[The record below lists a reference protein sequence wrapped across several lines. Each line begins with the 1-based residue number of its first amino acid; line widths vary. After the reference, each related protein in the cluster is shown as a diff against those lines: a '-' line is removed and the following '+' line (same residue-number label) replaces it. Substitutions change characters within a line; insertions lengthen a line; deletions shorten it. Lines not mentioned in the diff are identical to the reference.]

1 MSSVAAPFGASTA
14 LTDLDSITDEERLRV
29 MWQQA
34 EDFGDRRRIRAR
46 MYKLREQR
54 LREMVQNDEESLG
67 TLSTADDGT
76 VTERTETTITVGSDG
91 EGMTTTTTRRS
102 SNIEVKMHVD
112 GDSAVTDSISTQNV
126 RLGGLTMR
134 GMDSMTLEG
143 HSAEDMIKER
153 MRKGSQDRSTRY
165 QRILGELSDDAN
177 NEGDAVVSITKST
190 YSIQSNALAGEGYL
204 SMKNKEVRDSVSP
217 TRIMRE
223 RRSSAEEDVSA
234 NEGRLTSDDE
244 GVLRTESESRTL
256 RTTETRTTSS
266 SRKSSRDE
274 RSSSK
279 TSRTSKSEIPV
290 RSSTARK
297 ISDRKPSKELDIN
310 AARRNAGDKASPS
323 SPTKRTPG
331 DSSSRIQMTRKT
343 GAQKEAP
350 VTTTKTTVKT
360 TKSGIP
366 SRKSKLAE
374 VEAKMETSIMSELDK
389 LDTYLS
395 ASVDDDDEIIMEEE
409 EECLDESGNVVKMLV
424 QTRRKKDGTECTA
437 RRVARSTKVV
447 NSESEIDEIL
457 IGNPDHEVV
466 ERDVTEEEDKD
477 GNKIKIITETRRR
490 PDGIVYTT
498 KNVLKTSKI
507 FDYDHPEDVA
517 YNEDDELI
525 STDKTEETDENGI
538 TIQTVTETRRKPSG
552 VEYTTKKVYK
562 TSKVKSTQITPS
574 DDDEVIDTQ
583 ETEEKSEDGSIIRTV
598 IETRRTKGGEEYTHR
613 QVFRSRR
620 MTLSGVDLQKGLPTI
635 QNDDEVLNKEEKEET
650 DDSGMK
656 IRVVTE
662 TRKRKDGSTYSFEYV
677 LRSFQGTE
685 EDVKR
690 MPVGSAC
697 SSNIAVS
704 AEDELIN
711 EEVKEE
717 VQSDGSTVKTIIE
730 RRRTKDGTEY
740 LRHRIMRIPKMPEP
754 VLQVANLEDE
764 VLQEEVNE
772 ETLSDGTHYK
782 AVTERR
788 RSSVSGTQY
797 TLRRMSKVYQQA
809 SIHPKTSED
818 EILDENV
825 TEEETDEVWTYRR
838 EEKEETDDSGMKI
851 RVVTETRKRKD
862 GSTYSFEYV
871 LRSFQGT
878 EEDVKRMP
886 VGSACSSNIA
896 VSAEDELI
904 NEEVKEEVQSDG
916 STVKTIIERRRT
928 KDGTEYLR
936 HRIMRI
942 PKMPEPVL
950 QVANLEDEVLQEEVN
965 EETLSDGTHY
975 KAVTERRRSSVSG
988 TQYTLRRMSKVY
1000 QQASIHPKTSED
1012 EILDENVTEEE
1023 TDEGTIIKT
1032 VIQRYQRPDGS
1043 VYTTHNIQKMF
1054 SSPAPVT
1061 FMRSTIIKTVIQ
1073 RYQRPDGSVYTT
1085 HNIQKMFSSPAPVTF
1100 VGTEEDEL
1108 IDQTV
1113 DEEETEDGY
1122 IIKTVTETRERSDG
1136 VRYTVERTEKTSK
1149 HGSQVHISFSEN
1161 RHQRPEE
1168 VVQVSSPDDTLV
1180 SSEEEQHEEED
1191 GTIIKTITEI
1201 RRRVDG
1207 TEYTS
1212 KTILRS
1218 TPVLVPERETSY
1230 VVIRPEDGDDESEL
1244 FPSLDDEVVYTRKK
1258 QETDEYGNA
1267 ITVIIETRQ
1276 SKTTGE
1282 KYNITKR
1289 VHTKDVIMTD
1299 EGEREIPK
1307 PVKKSTL
1314 EARISPDKKRP
1325 SGDAPDEE
1333 PDNVPYGSVSALKN
1347 RFTPGKKSEPTT
1359 KSNKPDRVN
1368 TSSKKKFFEEAAKT
1382 ASSEITSLKSSLR
1395 KTEPRDKPK
1404 DTDVDA
1410 KRDLLPSFT
1419 DDKASVEVKLRVER
1433 DEATVEKVTMQ
1444 NVTSEVTEET
1454 DVTDARETDIKDL
1467 DTEIARLEEE
1477 ENERYGQ
1484 DDEPE
1489 PETDEPDD
1497 ELGDDKEPE
1506 EEMSSP
1512 TEDEPQEPSRR
1523 RPDTTKKAP
1532 VTSRTTRRK
1541 PEDEP
1546 KKRREVSPRKKPEA
1560 DEPSRRV
1567 PLGSRKAPAKDD
1579 SPTRRVPSQRDPVA
1593 PKDTNKR
1600 APKTTTSPQ
1609 RVPSSPARGRSPI
1622 RSGVSTPREVTPTG
1636 RQCCKRHREA
1646 NESEPESPTRTQKPE
1661 QTSPTRSKKPEP
1673 SSPTRRSARS
1683 PPLKKP
1689 LSPESKPKMNGDVR
1703 RPEPRTNGDIGR
1715 KPDDKTPR
1723 SRRPGEK
1730 PSEPDRTTARPTRPS
1745 QSPRKSP
1752 TTRSPDK
1759 REPTRSVPSR
1769 TTDKKT
1775 PATKPSDRT
1784 PKGRSTEP
1792 DSKTK
1797 PKSGAKEPVV
1807 TLPETPMTEDMRPLP
1822 SDEEYSPRIEDVSG
1836 EPDLPY
1842 HTVHR
1847 PSIVREP
1854 SEYPSDGQEASDSS
1868 PEDKPEEPSE
1878 EEEPQ
1883 DKRLTDRK
1891 KPVDD
1896 EPKDDTIKPRRTR
1909 PLESRPSDKN
1919 ITKEPETSR
1928 KKAPD
1933 TKQSPRDKPWLTDRK
1948 SIFEKK
1954 PSDTKLTPSKPDEDK
1969 KTPDRRRPFERKP
1982 SDEKMKKPKET
1993 EKPRDE
1999 PSAED
2004 TSPSEDENRENG
2016 MPEEAPKY
2024 VTPKEKSPE
2033 PERLRKRPEEVTSRI
2048 IEDVEKSVS
2057 SQIISEK
2064 KITTTDVAARRSAF
2078 DRKTPV
2084 DKKKDTPTRK
2094 PSYEIKESV
2103 FAKRSLFEQPKQDPV
2118 PSPIKRP
2125 TLKSTIKKDDKPK
2138 EPEVRKPLKETK
2150 EPEDR
2155 KPVKE
2160 PKIVPK
2166 YFHPLGDGDE
2176 EEPVEKTVK
2185 EEVNEDIKITSSK
2198 LVMSAMA
2205 STNQTT
2211 TKEVR
2216 KTTRRS
2222 EEPSDDN
2229 DDRPE
2234 DERPNRREPFSRE
2247 GSPAVHSKEAS
2258 PAPRSKEGSPA
2269 PFSKE
2274 GSPTRFVTGKP
2285 VDSGINPNKIRRI
2298 ERAGSNK
2305 KFFEDLEVSRE
2316 NLPEYLKTIET
2327 IYDITILESMLEKAE
2342 TYEERRLIRGQMRL
2356 AKRPSTTPGT
2366 TSSPATYKRFVDM
2379 TPSKPSPTASPQP
2392 TRRVDKKPEEPRKE
2406 PKSDDKKRKP
2416 ISKSEEPRSSPTT
2429 QEAGDT
2435 PSTRRPASS
2444 RPDPR
2449 DRQPE
2454 DEPDREPRAEPT
2466 PEPTREPEDRRRS
2479 PKKDADEEPRRFQEP
2494 KKEEEPRTRF
2504 GRTTK
2509 PTEEPKAEPA
2519 GKRPTKTAPANEP
2532 YSEPLRYQKGQ
2543 SRTPAQTAPPQSD
2556 VDKIVSAYGVGPTD
2570 DKGMPLFGLR
2580 ALKRRSPAVTETPK
2594 EEEPKPEEPRRAP
2607 ESDEE
2612 RDPSS
2617 EEKPKKDTFE
2627 PTDASG
2633 RPLFGLRALKKTTT
2647 ETTKDTSTRDT
2658 TTSVVESSRLV
2669 SGITKRTTHT
2679 TEEVSTTESP
2689 RDSDGS
2695 ESEQDSQA
2703 DSDEEQSP
2711 EEHDSDEEETSPGL
2725 VRNLR
2730 DSFKKKTDA
2739 PEDTRS
2745 PGKASPRNKD
2755 TPDEEVITKRSQ
2767 PLKEILKLHE
2777 SKVQEPTSAE
2787 ESPRPKPKQKL
2798 RDNFEAT
2805 VEQQETRVHKTW
2817 DLETDLSTRSLNMR
2831 NIIERHETITA
2842 EEAPKPEKK
2851 LTGILK
2857 KTSSS
2862 NILITDTRAEKTTH
2876 AESADDILD
2885 TLTED
2890 QIAKLS
2896 EEFDLRA
2903 QEDGVIKTRESMEE
2917 LSTGYRVTSTTEVDH
2932 PEGAKFERKTSY
2944 TEIKLQQPSKEEGT
2958 SEDDLSDHDV
2968 SDEDKKPRDRD
2979 ITDTYRHIKH
2989 TATATV
2995 KDTKT
3000 LKTTT
3005 QISSTTVDK
3014 SEWADVISVHKK
3026 TTKQSAKPL
3035 DKPEKLTKK
3044 PGRPAEEEPGK
3055 EEPEDIKRR
3064 PSKTSKLGRPGDEV
3078 PEDVRGKPGKPGR
3091 PGEEEPSKRKPGKP
3105 GRPGEEEPEGVRRRP
3120 GKPGRPGEEEPEDV
3134 RRRPGKSGMPGEG
3147 EPEDV
3152 RRRPGK
3158 PGRPGEEEPEDVRR
3172 RPGKPGRPGEEEPE
3186 DVRRRPGKPGR
3197 PGEEEPEDV
3206 RRRPGKPGRPGEEE
3220 PEDVRRRPGKPGRP
3234 GEEEPEDVRRRPG
3247 KPGRPGEEEPDD
3259 VKRRPG
3265 KPGRPREEEPDG
3277 VKRKPGKPG
3286 RPGEEEPEGVRRRPG
3301 KPGRPGEEEPED
3313 VRRRPGKPGRP
3324 GEEEPDDVRRRPGKP
3339 GRPGEEEPEDVRR
3352 RPGKPGRP
3360 GEEEP
3365 DDVRRRPGKPGR
3377 PGEEEPD
3384 DVRRRPGKPGRPG
3397 EEEPDDVRRRPGKPG
3412 RPGEEEPEDV
3422 RRRPGKPGRPG
3433 EEEPED
3439 LKRRPSKPGRPG
3451 EEEPEDLKRRPSK
3464 PGRPG
3469 EEEPEDLKRRP
3480 SKPGRPGEEEP
3491 DDVKRRPGKPG
3502 RPGEEEPEDV
3512 RRRPGK
3518 PGRPGEEEPD
3528 DVRRRPGKPGRPGE
3542 EEPEDL
3548 KRSPGKPGRPGE
3560 EEPDDVKRRPGKPGR
3575 PGEEE
3580 PEDLKRRPGK
3590 PGRPGEE
3597 EPDDVRRRPGKPGRP
3612 GEEEPE
3618 DLKRRPGKPGRP
3630 GEEEPEDLKRRPSK
3644 PGRPGEEEPD
3654 DVSRRPGKP
3663 GRPGEEEPEDL
3674 KRRPGKPGR
3683 PREEEPEDVRRPG
3696 KPGRPGEEEPDDV
3709 NRKPGKPGRPGEEE
3723 PEDVRRRPGKPGRP
3737 GEEEPED
3744 VRRPGKP
3751 GRPGEEEPEDV
3762 RRRPGKPGRPGEEEP
3777 EDVRRRPGKPGR
3789 PGEEEP
3795 EDVRRRPGK

>member
-1 MSSVAAPFGASTA
+1 MHFTNS
-14 LTDLDSITDEERLRV
+14 SITKAFASFSPNCFMDL
-29 MWQQA
+29 Q
-34 EDFGDRRRIRAR
+34 
-46 MYKLREQR
+46 
-54 LREMVQNDEESLG
+54 
-67 TLSTADDGT
+67 
-76 VTERTETTITVGSDG
+76 
-91 EGMTTTTTRRS
+91 
-102 SNIEVKMHVD
+102 VKMHVD

-256 RTTETRTTSS
+256 RTTETKTTSS

-574 DDDEVIDTQ
+574 DDDEVIGTQ

-635 QNDDEVLNKEEKEET
+635 QNDDEVLSKEEKEET

-717 VQSDGSTVKTIIE
+717 I
-730 RRRTKDGTEY
+730 
-740 LRHRIMRIPKMPEP
+740 
-754 VLQVANLEDE
+754 
-764 VLQEEVNE
+764 
-772 ETLSDGTHYK
+772 
-782 AVTERR
+782 
-788 RSSVSGTQY
+788 
-797 TLRRMSKVYQQA
+797 
-809 SIHPKTSED
+809 
-818 EILDENV
+818 
-825 TEEETDEVWTYRR
+825 
-838 EEKEETDDSGMKI
+838 
-851 RVVTETRKRKD
+851 
-862 GSTYSFEYV
+862 
-871 LRSFQGT
+871 
-878 EEDVKRMP
+878 
-886 VGSACSSNIA
+886 
-896 VSAEDELI
+896 
-904 NEEVKEEVQSDG
+904 QSDG

-1061 FMRSTIIKTVIQ
+1061 F
-1073 RYQRPDGSVYTT
+1073 
-1085 HNIQKMFSSPAPVTF
+1085 

-1212 KTILRS
+1212 KTIIRS

-1314 EARISPDKKRP
+1314 EARISPDRKRP

-1359 KSNKPDRVN
+1359 KSSKPDRVN

-1382 ASSEITSLKSSLR
+1382 ASAEITSLKSSLK

-1477 ENERYGQ
+1477 ENERYGH

-1489 PETDEPDD
+1489 PETDEPDED
-1497 ELGDDKEPE
+1497 DLGDDKEPD

-1646 NESEPESPTRTQKPE
+1646 NDSEPESPTRTQKPE

-1673 SSPTRRSARS
+1673 SSPTRKSARS

-1730 PSEPDRTTARPTRPS
+1730 PSEPDRTTSRPTRPS

-1775 PATKPSDRT
+1775 PATRPSDRT

-1878 EEEPQ
+1878 EDEPQ

-1896 EPKDDTIKPRRTR
+1896 EPKDDTIKPRKTR

-1933 TKQSPRDKPWLTDRK
+1933 TKQSPRDKPWLADRK

-1982 SDEKMKKPKET
+1982 SDEKMKKPKES

-2048 IEDVEKSVS
+2048 TEDVEKSVS

-2160 PKIVPK
+2160 PEDRKPVKEPKIVPK
-2166 YFHPLGDGDE
+2166 YFHPLGDDE

-2234 DERPNRREPFSRE
+2234 DERPYRREPFSRE
-2247 GSPAVHSKEAS
+2247 GSPAMHSKEAS

-2327 IYDITILESMLEKAE
+2327 IYDITILESMVRTFIFFFIL
-2342 TYEERRLIRGQMRL
+2342 LII
-2356 AKRPSTTPGT
+2356 TC
-2366 TSSPATYKRFVDM
+2366 
-2379 TPSKPSPTASPQP
+2379 
-2392 TRRVDKKPEEPRKE
+2392 
-2406 PKSDDKKRKP
+2406 
-2416 ISKSEEPRSSPTT
+2416 
-2429 QEAGDT
+2429 
-2435 PSTRRPASS
+2435 
-2444 RPDPR
+2444 
-2449 DRQPE
+2449 
-2454 DEPDREPRAEPT
+2454 
-2466 PEPTREPEDRRRS
+2466 
-2479 PKKDADEEPRRFQEP
+2479 
-2494 KKEEEPRTRF
+2494 TRF
-2504 GRTTK
+2504 YK
-2509 PTEEPKAEPA
+2509 
-2519 GKRPTKTAPANEP
+2519 
-2532 YSEPLRYQKGQ
+2532 
-2543 SRTPAQTAPPQSD
+2543 
-2556 VDKIVSAYGVGPTD
+2556 
-2570 DKGMPLFGLR
+2570 
-2580 ALKRRSPAVTETPK
+2580 
-2594 EEEPKPEEPRRAP
+2594 
-2607 ESDEE
+2607 
-2612 RDPSS
+2612 
-2617 EEKPKKDTFE
+2617 
-2627 PTDASG
+2627 
-2633 RPLFGLRALKKTTT
+2633 
-2647 ETTKDTSTRDT
+2647 
-2658 TTSVVESSRLV
+2658 
-2669 SGITKRTTHT
+2669 
-2679 TEEVSTTESP
+2679 
-2689 RDSDGS
+2689 
-2695 ESEQDSQA
+2695 
-2703 DSDEEQSP
+2703 
-2711 EEHDSDEEETSPGL
+2711 
-2725 VRNLR
+2725 
-2730 DSFKKKTDA
+2730 
-2739 PEDTRS
+2739 
-2745 PGKASPRNKD
+2745 
-2755 TPDEEVITKRSQ
+2755 
-2767 PLKEILKLHE
+2767 
-2777 SKVQEPTSAE
+2777 
-2787 ESPRPKPKQKL
+2787 
-2798 RDNFEAT
+2798 
-2805 VEQQETRVHKTW
+2805 
-2817 DLETDLSTRSLNMR
+2817 
-2831 NIIERHETITA
+2831 
-2842 EEAPKPEKK
+2842 
-2851 LTGILK
+2851 
-2857 KTSSS
+2857 
-2862 NILITDTRAEKTTH
+2862 
-2876 AESADDILD
+2876 
-2885 TLTED
+2885 
-2890 QIAKLS
+2890 
-2896 EEFDLRA
+2896 
-2903 QEDGVIKTRESMEE
+2903 
-2917 LSTGYRVTSTTEVDH
+2917 
-2932 PEGAKFERKTSY
+2932 
-2944 TEIKLQQPSKEEGT
+2944 
-2958 SEDDLSDHDV
+2958 
-2968 SDEDKKPRDRD
+2968 
-2979 ITDTYRHIKH
+2979 
-2989 TATATV
+2989 
-2995 KDTKT
+2995 
-3000 LKTTT
+3000 
-3005 QISSTTVDK
+3005 
-3014 SEWADVISVHKK
+3014 
-3026 TTKQSAKPL
+3026 
-3035 DKPEKLTKK
+3035 
-3044 PGRPAEEEPGK
+3044 
-3055 EEPEDIKRR
+3055 
-3064 PSKTSKLGRPGDEV
+3064 
-3078 PEDVRGKPGKPGR
+3078 
-3091 PGEEEPSKRKPGKP
+3091 
-3105 GRPGEEEPEGVRRRP
+3105 
-3120 GKPGRPGEEEPEDV
+3120 
-3134 RRRPGKSGMPGEG
+3134 
-3147 EPEDV
+3147 
-3152 RRRPGK
+3152 
-3158 PGRPGEEEPEDVRR
+3158 
-3172 RPGKPGRPGEEEPE
+3172 
-3186 DVRRRPGKPGR
+3186 
-3197 PGEEEPEDV
+3197 
-3206 RRRPGKPGRPGEEE
+3206 
-3220 PEDVRRRPGKPGRP
+3220 
-3234 GEEEPEDVRRRPG
+3234 
-3247 KPGRPGEEEPDD
+3247 
-3259 VKRRPG
+3259 
-3265 KPGRPREEEPDG
+3265 
-3277 VKRKPGKPG
+3277 
-3286 RPGEEEPEGVRRRPG
+3286 
-3301 KPGRPGEEEPED
+3301 
-3313 VRRRPGKPGRP
+3313 
-3324 GEEEPDDVRRRPGKP
+3324 
-3339 GRPGEEEPEDVRR
+3339 
-3352 RPGKPGRP
+3352 
-3360 GEEEP
+3360 
-3365 DDVRRRPGKPGR
+3365 
-3377 PGEEEPD
+3377 
-3384 DVRRRPGKPGRPG
+3384 
-3397 EEEPDDVRRRPGKPG
+3397 
-3412 RPGEEEPEDV
+3412 
-3422 RRRPGKPGRPG
+3422 
-3433 EEEPED
+3433 
-3439 LKRRPSKPGRPG
+3439 
-3451 EEEPEDLKRRPSK
+3451 
-3464 PGRPG
+3464 
-3469 EEEPEDLKRRP
+3469 
-3480 SKPGRPGEEEP
+3480 
-3491 DDVKRRPGKPG
+3491 
-3502 RPGEEEPEDV
+3502 
-3512 RRRPGK
+3512 
-3518 PGRPGEEEPD
+3518 
-3528 DVRRRPGKPGRPGE
+3528 
-3542 EEPEDL
+3542 
-3548 KRSPGKPGRPGE
+3548 
-3560 EEPDDVKRRPGKPGR
+3560 
-3575 PGEEE
+3575 
-3580 PEDLKRRPGK
+3580 
-3590 PGRPGEE
+3590 
-3597 EPDDVRRRPGKPGRP
+3597 
-3612 GEEEPE
+3612 
-3618 DLKRRPGKPGRP
+3618 
-3630 GEEEPEDLKRRPSK
+3630 
-3644 PGRPGEEEPD
+3644 
-3654 DVSRRPGKP
+3654 
-3663 GRPGEEEPEDL
+3663 
-3674 KRRPGKPGR
+3674 
-3683 PREEEPEDVRRPG
+3683 
-3696 KPGRPGEEEPDDV
+3696 
-3709 NRKPGKPGRPGEEE
+3709 
-3723 PEDVRRRPGKPGRP
+3723 
-3737 GEEEPED
+3737 
-3744 VRRPGKP
+3744 
-3751 GRPGEEEPEDV
+3751 
-3762 RRRPGKPGRPGEEEP
+3762 
-3777 EDVRRRPGKPGR
+3777 
-3789 PGEEEP
+3789 
-3795 EDVRRRPGK
+3795 

>member
-1 MSSVAAPFGASTA
+1 
-14 LTDLDSITDEERLRV
+14 
-29 MWQQA
+29 
-34 EDFGDRRRIRAR
+34 
-46 MYKLREQR
+46 
-54 LREMVQNDEESLG
+54 
-67 TLSTADDGT
+67 
-76 VTERTETTITVGSDG
+76 
-91 EGMTTTTTRRS
+91 
-102 SNIEVKMHVD
+102 MHVD

-134 GMDSMTLEG
+134 GVDSMTLEG

-165 QRILGELSDDAN
+165 QRILGELSDHDAN
-177 NEGDAVVSITKST
+177 SDGDAVVSITKST

-223 RRSSAEEDVSA
+223 RRSSAEDDVSA

-244 GVLRTESESRTL
+244 AAVRTESESRTL
-256 RTTETRTTSS
+256 RTTETKTTSS

-290 RSSTARK
+290 RSTATRK
-297 ISDRKPSKELDIN
+297 ISDKKPSKELDIG
-310 AARRNAGDKASPS
+310 AARRNVGDKASPS

-374 VEAKMETSIMSELDK
+374 VEAKMETSIMTELDK

-395 ASVDDDDEIIMEEE
+395 ASVDDDDEVIMEEE

-538 TIQTVTETRRKPSG
+538 TIQTVTETRRKPNG

-635 QNDDEVLNKEEKEET
+635 QNDDEVLNKEEKEEI

-685 EDVKR
+685 EDVKK

-754 VLQVANLEDE
+754 VLQVASLEDE

-772 ETLSDGTHYK
+772 ETLSDGTQYK

-788 RSSVSGTQY
+788 RSSVSGAQY
-797 TLRRMSKVYQQA
+797 TLRRMSKIYQQA

-825 TEEETDEVWTYRR
+825 TEEETD
-838 EEKEETDDSGMKI
+838 D
-851 RVVTETRKRKD
+851 
-862 GSTYSFEYV
+862 
-871 LRSFQGT
+871 
-878 EEDVKRMP
+878 
-886 VGSACSSNIA
+886 
-896 VSAEDELI
+896 
-904 NEEVKEEVQSDG
+904 
-916 STVKTIIERRRT
+916 
-928 KDGTEYLR
+928 
-936 HRIMRI
+936 
-942 PKMPEPVL
+942 
-950 QVANLEDEVLQEEVN
+950 
-965 EETLSDGTHY
+965 
-975 KAVTERRRSSVSG
+975 
-988 TQYTLRRMSKVY
+988 
-1000 QQASIHPKTSED
+1000 
-1012 EILDENVTEEE
+1012 
-1023 TDEGTIIKT
+1023 GTIIKT

-1043 VYTTHNIQKMF
+1043 VYTTHNIQK
-1054 SSPAPVT
+1054 T
-1061 FMRSTIIKTVIQ
+1061 
-1073 RYQRPDGSVYTT
+1073 
-1085 HNIQKMFSSPAPVTF
+1085 FSSPAPVTF
-1100 VGTEEDEL
+1100 VGTEDDEL

-1122 IIKTVTETRERSDG
+1122 IIKTVTETRERTDG

-1161 RHQRPEE
+1161 RRQRPEE
-1168 VVQVSSPDDTLV
+1168 VIQVSSSDDTLV

-1191 GTIIKTITEI
+1191 GTIVKTITEI
-1201 RRRVDG
+1201 RRRIDG

-1212 KTILRS
+1212 KTILKS

-1230 VVIRPEDGDDESEL
+1230 VVIRSEEGDDDESGL
-1244 FPSLDDEVVYTRKK
+1244 FPSLDDEVVYTRRK

-1307 PVKKSTL
+1307 PTKKSTL
-1314 EARISPDKKRP
+1314 EAKISPDRKKP

-1333 PDNVPYGSVSALKN
+1333 PDDVPYGSVSALKN

-1359 KSNKPDRVN
+1359 KASRPDRVN

-1382 ASSEITSLKSSLR
+1382 ASVEVTSLKSSL
-1395 KTEPRDKPK
+1395 KKAEPKDKPK

-1454 DVTDARETDIKDL
+1454 DVVDARDTDIKDL
-1467 DTEIARLEEE
+1467 ETEIARLEEE
-1477 ENERYGQ
+1477 EKERYEQ
-1484 DDEPE
+1484 DEEPE
-1489 PETDEPDD
+1489 PETDEPDED
-1497 ELGDDKEPE
+1497 VEGDDKEPDE
-1506 EEMSSP
+1506 DLSSP

-1523 RPDTTKKAP
+1523 KPDTTKKAP
-1532 VTSRTTRRK
+1532 LTSRTTRRK
-1541 PEDEP
+1541 PEEEP

-1567 PLGSRKAPAKDD
+1567 PVGSRKAPAKDD
-1579 SPTRRVPSQRDPVA
+1579 SPTRRVPSQREPVT
-1593 PKDTNKR
+1593 PRDTTKR
-1600 APKTTTSPQ
+1600 APKSTTSPQ
-1609 RVPSSPARGRSPI
+1609 RVPSSPHRGRSPI

-1646 NESEPESPTRTQKPE
+1646 NATEPVSPTRTQKPE
-1661 QTSPTRSKKPEP
+1661 PSSPTRTPKPEP
-1673 SSPTRRSARS
+1673 SSPTRRTTRS

-1723 SRRPGEK
+1723 SRRPAER
-1730 PSEPDRTTARPTRPS
+1730 PSEPERTTGRPTRPS

-1769 TTDKKT
+1769 TTERKT
-1775 PATKPSDRT
+1775 PTTRSTDRT

-1792 DSKTK
+1792 DSRDK

-1807 TLPETPMTEDMRPLP
+1807 TLPETPMTEDMKPLT
-1822 SDEEYSPRIEDVSG
+1822 SDEEYSPTIEDVSG

-1868 PEDKPEEPSE
+1868 PEDKPEEPSAE
-1878 EEEPQ
+1878 DEPQ
-1883 DKRLTDRK
+1883 DKRPTSRK

-1896 EPKDDTIKPRRTR
+1896 EPEDDSIKPRRTR

-1933 TKQSPRDKPWLTDRK
+1933 TKQSPRDKPWLADRK

-1982 SDEKMKKPKET
+1982 SDEKMKKPKEA
-1993 EKPRDE
+1993 EKPKDE

-2016 MPEEAPKY
+2016 VPDEAPKY
-2024 VTPKEKSPE
+2024 ASPKERSPE
-2033 PERLRKRPEEVTSRI
+2033 PERLQKKPEEITSKI
-2048 IEDVEKSVS
+2048 LQDVEKSVS
-2057 SQIISEK
+2057 SQIITEK
-2064 KITTTDVAARRSAF
+2064 KITTTDVSARRSAF
-2078 DRKTPV
+2078 DRKTPFE
-2084 DKKKDTPTRK
+2084 KKKDTPTRK

-2103 FAKRSLFEQPKQDPV
+2103 FAKRSLFEQSKQDPI

-2138 EPEVRKPLKETK
+2138 EPETRKPLKETK
-2150 EPEDR
+2150 EPEER

-2166 YFHPLGDGDE
+2166 YFHPLGDDEE

-2205 STNQTT
+2205 STNQST

-2216 KTTRRS
+2216 KTTRRT
-2222 EEPSDDN
+2222 EEPSDD
-2229 DDRPE
+2229 DEDKPE
-2234 DERPNRREPFSRE
+2234 SERPHRREPFSRE
-2247 GSPAVHSKEAS
+2247 GSPAVHSKEGS
-2258 PAPRSKEGSPA
+2258 PIPRSKEGSPA

-2285 VDSGINPNKIRRI
+2285 VDSGINYNKLRRI

-2316 NLPEYLKTIET
+2316 NLPEYLESIET
-2327 IYDITILESMLEKAE
+2327 IFDITILECM
-2342 TYEERRLIRGQMRL
+2342 
-2356 AKRPSTTPGT
+2356 
-2366 TSSPATYKRFVDM
+2366 
-2379 TPSKPSPTASPQP
+2379 
-2392 TRRVDKKPEEPRKE
+2392 
-2406 PKSDDKKRKP
+2406 
-2416 ISKSEEPRSSPTT
+2416 
-2429 QEAGDT
+2429 
-2435 PSTRRPASS
+2435 
-2444 RPDPR
+2444 
-2449 DRQPE
+2449 
-2454 DEPDREPRAEPT
+2454 
-2466 PEPTREPEDRRRS
+2466 
-2479 PKKDADEEPRRFQEP
+2479 
-2494 KKEEEPRTRF
+2494 
-2504 GRTTK
+2504 
-2509 PTEEPKAEPA
+2509 
-2519 GKRPTKTAPANEP
+2519 
-2532 YSEPLRYQKGQ
+2532 
-2543 SRTPAQTAPPQSD
+2543 
-2556 VDKIVSAYGVGPTD
+2556 VSAISFIL
-2570 DKGMPLFGLR
+2570 M
-2580 ALKRRSPAVTETPK
+2580 
-2594 EEEPKPEEPRRAP
+2594 
-2607 ESDEE
+2607 
-2612 RDPSS
+2612 
-2617 EEKPKKDTFE
+2617 
-2627 PTDASG
+2627 
-2633 RPLFGLRALKKTTT
+2633 
-2647 ETTKDTSTRDT
+2647 
-2658 TTSVVESSRLV
+2658 
-2669 SGITKRTTHT
+2669 IT
-2679 TEEVSTTESP
+2679 
-2689 RDSDGS
+2689 
-2695 ESEQDSQA
+2695 
-2703 DSDEEQSP
+2703 
-2711 EEHDSDEEETSPGL
+2711 
-2725 VRNLR
+2725 
-2730 DSFKKKTDA
+2730 
-2739 PEDTRS
+2739 
-2745 PGKASPRNKD
+2745 
-2755 TPDEEVITKRSQ
+2755 
-2767 PLKEILKLHE
+2767 
-2777 SKVQEPTSAE
+2777 
-2787 ESPRPKPKQKL
+2787 
-2798 RDNFEAT
+2798 
-2805 VEQQETRVHKTW
+2805 
-2817 DLETDLSTRSLNMR
+2817 
-2831 NIIERHETITA
+2831 
-2842 EEAPKPEKK
+2842 
-2851 LTGILK
+2851 
-2857 KTSSS
+2857 
-2862 NILITDTRAEKTTH
+2862 
-2876 AESADDILD
+2876 
-2885 TLTED
+2885 
-2890 QIAKLS
+2890 
-2896 EEFDLRA
+2896 
-2903 QEDGVIKTRESMEE
+2903 
-2917 LSTGYRVTSTTEVDH
+2917 
-2932 PEGAKFERKTSY
+2932 
-2944 TEIKLQQPSKEEGT
+2944 
-2958 SEDDLSDHDV
+2958 
-2968 SDEDKKPRDRD
+2968 
-2979 ITDTYRHIKH
+2979 
-2989 TATATV
+2989 
-2995 KDTKT
+2995 
-3000 LKTTT
+3000 
-3005 QISSTTVDK
+3005 IS
-3014 SEWADVISVHKK
+3014 I
-3026 TTKQSAKPL
+3026 
-3035 DKPEKLTKK
+3035 
-3044 PGRPAEEEPGK
+3044 
-3055 EEPEDIKRR
+3055 
-3064 PSKTSKLGRPGDEV
+3064 
-3078 PEDVRGKPGKPGR
+3078 
-3091 PGEEEPSKRKPGKP
+3091 
-3105 GRPGEEEPEGVRRRP
+3105 
-3120 GKPGRPGEEEPEDV
+3120 
-3134 RRRPGKSGMPGEG
+3134 
-3147 EPEDV
+3147 
-3152 RRRPGK
+3152 
-3158 PGRPGEEEPEDVRR
+3158 
-3172 RPGKPGRPGEEEPE
+3172 
-3186 DVRRRPGKPGR
+3186 
-3197 PGEEEPEDV
+3197 
-3206 RRRPGKPGRPGEEE
+3206 
-3220 PEDVRRRPGKPGRP
+3220 
-3234 GEEEPEDVRRRPG
+3234 
-3247 KPGRPGEEEPDD
+3247 
-3259 VKRRPG
+3259 
-3265 KPGRPREEEPDG
+3265 
-3277 VKRKPGKPG
+3277 
-3286 RPGEEEPEGVRRRPG
+3286 
-3301 KPGRPGEEEPED
+3301 
-3313 VRRRPGKPGRP
+3313 
-3324 GEEEPDDVRRRPGKP
+3324 
-3339 GRPGEEEPEDVRR
+3339 
-3352 RPGKPGRP
+3352 
-3360 GEEEP
+3360 
-3365 DDVRRRPGKPGR
+3365 
-3377 PGEEEPD
+3377 
-3384 DVRRRPGKPGRPG
+3384 
-3397 EEEPDDVRRRPGKPG
+3397 
-3412 RPGEEEPEDV
+3412 
-3422 RRRPGKPGRPG
+3422 
-3433 EEEPED
+3433 
-3439 LKRRPSKPGRPG
+3439 
-3451 EEEPEDLKRRPSK
+3451 
-3464 PGRPG
+3464 
-3469 EEEPEDLKRRP
+3469 
-3480 SKPGRPGEEEP
+3480 
-3491 DDVKRRPGKPG
+3491 
-3502 RPGEEEPEDV
+3502 
-3512 RRRPGK
+3512 
-3518 PGRPGEEEPD
+3518 
-3528 DVRRRPGKPGRPGE
+3528 
-3542 EEPEDL
+3542 
-3548 KRSPGKPGRPGE
+3548 
-3560 EEPDDVKRRPGKPGR
+3560 
-3575 PGEEE
+3575 
-3580 PEDLKRRPGK
+3580 
-3590 PGRPGEE
+3590 
-3597 EPDDVRRRPGKPGRP
+3597 
-3612 GEEEPE
+3612 
-3618 DLKRRPGKPGRP
+3618 
-3630 GEEEPEDLKRRPSK
+3630 
-3644 PGRPGEEEPD
+3644 
-3654 DVSRRPGKP
+3654 
-3663 GRPGEEEPEDL
+3663 
-3674 KRRPGKPGR
+3674 
-3683 PREEEPEDVRRPG
+3683 
-3696 KPGRPGEEEPDDV
+3696 
-3709 NRKPGKPGRPGEEE
+3709 
-3723 PEDVRRRPGKPGRP
+3723 
-3737 GEEEPED
+3737 
-3744 VRRPGKP
+3744 
-3751 GRPGEEEPEDV
+3751 
-3762 RRRPGKPGRPGEEEP
+3762 
-3777 EDVRRRPGKPGR
+3777 
-3789 PGEEEP
+3789 
-3795 EDVRRRPGK
+3795 

>member
-14 LTDLDSITDEERLRV
+14 LTDLDTITDEERLRV

-165 QRILGELSDDAN
+165 QRILGDLSDDAN

-234 NEGRLTSDDE
+234 NEGRFTSDDE
-244 GVLRTESESRTL
+244 GVLRTENESRTL
-256 RTTETRTTSS
+256 RTTETKTTSS

-350 VTTTKTTVKT
+350 VTYDQNY
-360 TKSGIP
+360 
-366 SRKSKLAE
+366 SKDNQVWHPVQE
-374 VEAKMETSIMSELDK
+374 VTSIMSELDK

-538 TIQTVTETRRKPSG
+538 TIQTVTETRRKPNG

-620 MTLSGVDLQKGLPTI
+620 MTLSGVDLQQGLPTI
-635 QNDDEVLNKEEKEET
+635 QNDDEVLNKEEKEEI

-656 IRVVTE
+656 I
-662 TRKRKDGSTYSFEYV
+662 K
-677 LRSFQGTE
+677 
-685 EDVKR
+685 
-690 MPVGSAC
+690 
-697 SSNIAVS
+697 
-704 AEDELIN
+704 
-711 EEVKEE
+711 
-717 VQSDGSTVKTIIE
+717 
-730 RRRTKDGTEY
+730 
-740 LRHRIMRIPKMPEP
+740 
-754 VLQVANLEDE
+754 
-764 VLQEEVNE
+764 
-772 ETLSDGTHYK
+772 
-782 AVTERR
+782 
-788 RSSVSGTQY
+788 
-797 TLRRMSKVYQQA
+797 
-809 SIHPKTSED
+809 
-818 EILDENV
+818 
-825 TEEETDEVWTYRR
+825 
-838 EEKEETDDSGMKI
+838 
-851 RVVTETRKRKD
+851 VVTETRKRKD

-1061 FMRSTIIKTVIQ
+1061 F
-1073 RYQRPDGSVYTT
+1073 
-1085 HNIQKMFSSPAPVTF
+1085 

-1201 RRRVDG
+1201 RRRIDG

-1212 KTILRS
+1212 KTIIRS

-1314 EARISPDKKRP
+1314 EARISPDRKRP

-1333 PDNVPYGSVSALKN
+1333 PDTVPYGSVSALKN

-1359 KSNKPDRVN
+1359 KSSKPDRAN

-1382 ASSEITSLKSSLR
+1382 ASAEITSLKSSLK
-1395 KTEPRDKPK
+1395 KTEIRDKPK

-1454 DVTDARETDIKDL
+1454 DVTDAPETDIKDL

-1477 ENERYGQ
+1477 ENEKYGQ

-1497 ELGDDKEPE
+1497 DLGDDKEPE
-1506 EEMSSP
+1506 EELSSP
-1512 TEDEPQEPSRR
+1512 TEDEPSRR

-1646 NESEPESPTRTQKPE
+1646 NESEPESPTRAQKPE

-1673 SSPTRRSARS
+1673 SSPTRKSARS

-1797 PKSGAKEPVV
+1797 SKSGAKEPVV

-1919 ITKEPETSR
+1919 ITKEPESSR

-1933 TKQSPRDKPWLTDRK
+1933 TKQSPRDKPWLQDRK

-2024 VTPKEKSPE
+2024 ITPKEKSPE

-2048 IEDVEKSVS
+2048 IEDVGKSVS

-2078 DRKTPV
+2078 DRRTPV

-2234 DERPNRREPFSRE
+2234 DDRPSRREPFSRE
-2247 GSPAVHSKEAS
+2247 GSPAMHSKEAS

-2316 NLPEYLKTIET
+2316 NLPEYLKSIET
-2327 IYDITILESMLEKAE
+2327 IYEITILESMLEQAE

-2392 TRRVDKKPEEPRKE
+2392 TRRVDRKPEEPRKE

-2454 DEPDREPRAEPT
+2454 TNPTGNHAQNRPRSPPGNPRTEGGLQGRT
-2466 PEPTREPEDRRRS
+2466 QTKSPEDSRNPRRRRS
-2479 PKKDADEEPRRFQEP
+2479 PGP
-2494 KKEEEPRTRF
+2494 
-2504 GRTTK
+2504 GS
-2509 PTEEPKAEPA
+2509 A
-2519 GKRPTKTAPANEP
+2519 G
-2532 YSEPLRYQKGQ
+2532 
-2543 SRTPAQTAPPQSD
+2543 PPS
-2556 VDKIVSAYGVGPTD
+2556 P
-2570 DKGMPLFGLR
+2570 
-2580 ALKRRSPAVTETPK
+2580 RRSP
-2594 EEEPKPEEPRRAP
+2594 RQNLR
-2607 ESDEE
+2607 
-2612 RDPSS
+2612 
-2617 EEKPKKDTFE
+2617 
-2627 PTDASG
+2627 ASG
-2633 RPLFGLRALKKTTT
+2633 RRRQLQSTSLTQSRCGTRRARAARQPRRRRPSP
-2647 ETTKDTSTRDT
+2647 TSTR
-2658 TTSVVESSRLV
+2658 S
-2669 SGITKRTTHT
+2669 
-2679 TEEVSTTESP
+2679 
-2689 RDSDGS
+2689 
-2695 ESEQDSQA
+2695 
-2703 DSDEEQSP
+2703 
-2711 EEHDSDEEETSPGL
+2711 
-2725 VRNLR
+2725 
-2730 DSFKKKTDA
+2730 
-2739 PEDTRS
+2739 
-2745 PGKASPRNKD
+2745 
-2755 TPDEEVITKRSQ
+2755 
-2767 PLKEILKLHE
+2767 
-2777 SKVQEPTSAE
+2777 
-2787 ESPRPKPKQKL
+2787 
-2798 RDNFEAT
+2798 
-2805 VEQQETRVHKTW
+2805 
-2817 DLETDLSTRSLNMR
+2817 
-2831 NIIERHETITA
+2831 
-2842 EEAPKPEKK
+2842 
-2851 LTGILK
+2851 
-2857 KTSSS
+2857 
-2862 NILITDTRAEKTTH
+2862 
-2876 AESADDILD
+2876 
-2885 TLTED
+2885 
-2890 QIAKLS
+2890 
-2896 EEFDLRA
+2896 
-2903 QEDGVIKTRESMEE
+2903 
-2917 LSTGYRVTSTTEVDH
+2917 
-2932 PEGAKFERKTSY
+2932 
-2944 TEIKLQQPSKEEGT
+2944 
-2958 SEDDLSDHDV
+2958 
-2968 SDEDKKPRDRD
+2968 
-2979 ITDTYRHIKH
+2979 
-2989 TATATV
+2989 
-2995 KDTKT
+2995 
-3000 LKTTT
+3000 
-3005 QISSTTVDK
+3005 
-3014 SEWADVISVHKK
+3014 
-3026 TTKQSAKPL
+3026 
-3035 DKPEKLTKK
+3035 
-3044 PGRPAEEEPGK
+3044 
-3055 EEPEDIKRR
+3055 
-3064 PSKTSKLGRPGDEV
+3064 
-3078 PEDVRGKPGKPGR
+3078 
-3091 PGEEEPSKRKPGKP
+3091 
-3105 GRPGEEEPEGVRRRP
+3105 
-3120 GKPGRPGEEEPEDV
+3120 
-3134 RRRPGKSGMPGEG
+3134 
-3147 EPEDV
+3147 
-3152 RRRPGK
+3152 
-3158 PGRPGEEEPEDVRR
+3158 
-3172 RPGKPGRPGEEEPE
+3172 
-3186 DVRRRPGKPGR
+3186 
-3197 PGEEEPEDV
+3197 
-3206 RRRPGKPGRPGEEE
+3206 
-3220 PEDVRRRPGKPGRP
+3220 
-3234 GEEEPEDVRRRPG
+3234 
-3247 KPGRPGEEEPDD
+3247 
-3259 VKRRPG
+3259 
-3265 KPGRPREEEPDG
+3265 
-3277 VKRKPGKPG
+3277 
-3286 RPGEEEPEGVRRRPG
+3286 
-3301 KPGRPGEEEPED
+3301 
-3313 VRRRPGKPGRP
+3313 
-3324 GEEEPDDVRRRPGKP
+3324 
-3339 GRPGEEEPEDVRR
+3339 
-3352 RPGKPGRP
+3352 
-3360 GEEEP
+3360 
-3365 DDVRRRPGKPGR
+3365 
-3377 PGEEEPD
+3377 
-3384 DVRRRPGKPGRPG
+3384 
-3397 EEEPDDVRRRPGKPG
+3397 
-3412 RPGEEEPEDV
+3412 
-3422 RRRPGKPGRPG
+3422 
-3433 EEEPED
+3433 
-3439 LKRRPSKPGRPG
+3439 
-3451 EEEPEDLKRRPSK
+3451 
-3464 PGRPG
+3464 
-3469 EEEPEDLKRRP
+3469 
-3480 SKPGRPGEEEP
+3480 
-3491 DDVKRRPGKPG
+3491 
-3502 RPGEEEPEDV
+3502 
-3512 RRRPGK
+3512 
-3518 PGRPGEEEPD
+3518 
-3528 DVRRRPGKPGRPGE
+3528 
-3542 EEPEDL
+3542 
-3548 KRSPGKPGRPGE
+3548 
-3560 EEPDDVKRRPGKPGR
+3560 
-3575 PGEEE
+3575 
-3580 PEDLKRRPGK
+3580 
-3590 PGRPGEE
+3590 
-3597 EPDDVRRRPGKPGRP
+3597 
-3612 GEEEPE
+3612 
-3618 DLKRRPGKPGRP
+3618 
-3630 GEEEPEDLKRRPSK
+3630 
-3644 PGRPGEEEPD
+3644 
-3654 DVSRRPGKP
+3654 
-3663 GRPGEEEPEDL
+3663 
-3674 KRRPGKPGR
+3674 
-3683 PREEEPEDVRRPG
+3683 
-3696 KPGRPGEEEPDDV
+3696 
-3709 NRKPGKPGRPGEEE
+3709 
-3723 PEDVRRRPGKPGRP
+3723 
-3737 GEEEPED
+3737 
-3744 VRRPGKP
+3744 
-3751 GRPGEEEPEDV
+3751 
-3762 RRRPGKPGRPGEEEP
+3762 
-3777 EDVRRRPGKPGR
+3777 
-3789 PGEEEP
+3789 
-3795 EDVRRRPGK
+3795 